1 LESTVQLTSK
11 LIRKLT
17 QTTFCRPAI
26 AELAELFENTTTKEV
41 NTLVAQLT
49 EQGEDV
55 ALDRL
60 LTTCAFR
67 DIQLD
72 PTVLAESAAVI
83 DDLTHLPFSYTHQG
97 AEAIEPLIEN
107 ARAEM
112 LSHQRQALL
121 GRLATELALRHQ
133 SHHDEVTRLL
143 QYLQEEIRTPPT
155 SIMVYDS
162 IHMLELGELKAGAF
176 PLMTEFDIHESL
188 PERPPPRV
196 IGNGET
202 IRRPI
207 PKLGRNEPCHC
218 GSGKKYKRCC
228 LEKDQVILADASSYA
243 GITQSQLAENPGVVD
258 DKEIIYGL
266 RAYEIKKLNP
276 ERLTTN
282 QLLPAYEKACTF
294 GLSEVA
300 FSMLVER
307 STRSDSTWPF
317 DKGHFVDFMEYALA
331 HNEIEMAQRA
341 RVLVPKDSEL
351 VNWDE
356 IDFQFDLC
364 SNPGHLETIEARC
377 KKAFCCLPD
386 EKSGFRDHEFCNLA
400 HLFFNNFPAL
410 SILFARA
417 ALLECPDR
425 LLDNE
430 LLVEGVHESRI
441 DLGLS
446 PWDDPV
452 DVWLNDYDNEQAGR
466 AQGKEQAR
474 ETEALRKQLAESRE
488 KIKEAEKGLSSKEA
502 MLAELKNELETSA
515 VQQKTRQ
522 AIPEKP
528 KKETQESAR
537 DTVNR
542 LRRQIDSLK
551 AEIGNQQEKRQ
562 KLRHELDRERQHAQR
577 ASAAQETTSKNIENE
592 DEAAPAMPGDNAR
605 TIIVPDYHSNF
616 RDACQSVPG
625 LVAASAMKAI
635 TSFAVY
641 DPAVWRNARSIR
653 QLANIYRVRIGRNY
667 RLLLCWVPGQSLTAL
682 DLIPR
687 QDLESWIRRHA

>member
-1 LESTVQLTSK
+1 VKLTPK
-11 LIRKLT
+11 IIQKLT
-17 QTTFCRPAI
+17 QATFCRPAI
-26 AELAELFENTTTKEV
+26 AELAELFKNTTPEEV
-41 NTLVAQLT
+41 NTLAAQLT
-49 EQGEDV
+49 ERGEDV

-60 LTTCAFR
+60 LTTCAFC

-83 DDLTHLPFSYTHQG
+83 ADLTHLPYSYANQG
-97 AEAIEPLIEN
+97 AGAIEPLIKN

-112 LSHQRQALL
+112 LSHERQSLL

-155 SIMVYDS
+155 SIMIYDS

-176 PLMTEFDIHESL
+176 PLMTEFDIHKSL

-207 PKLGRNEPCHC
+207 PKLGRNDPCHC

-228 LEKDQVILADASSYA
+228 HEKDQVILADASSYA
-243 GITQSQLAENPGVVD
+243 GVTQSQLAENPGVVD
-258 DKEIIYGL
+258 DEGVIFGL
-266 RAYEIKKLNP
+266 RSYEVKKLTP

-282 QLLPAYEKACTF
+282 QLLPAYHRARAF
-294 GLSEVA
+294 GLSKVA
-300 FSMLVER
+300 FAMLVER
-307 STRSDSTWPF
+307 SERTDSTWPF
-317 DKGHFVDFMEYALA
+317 DEGHFADFMDYALA
-331 HNEIEMAQRA
+331 HNDIEMAQRA
-341 RVLVPKDSEL
+341 RELVPHDNEF

-356 IDFQFDLC
+356 IDLQFDLC
-364 SNPGHLETIEARC
+364 ANPGHLETIEARC
-377 KKAFCCLPD
+377 KKAFCCLPN
-386 EKSGFRDHEFCNLA
+386 EKNGFRDHEFCNLA
-400 HLFFNNFPAL
+400 HLFFNKFPAL

-425 LLDNE
+425 ELDNE
-430 LLVEGVHESRI
+430 LLVERVHQARI

-452 DVWLNDYDNEQAGR
+452 DTWLDDYDNEKAGR
-466 AQGKEQAR
+466 ALNKEQAR

-488 KIKEAEKGLSSKEA
+488 KIREAETGLSSKEA
-502 MLAELKNELETSA
+502 MLAELKKELEVTA
-515 VQQKTRQ
+515 VQQKTR
-522 AIPEKP
+522 IPEKP
-528 KKETQESAR
+528 KKETQEAAR

-562 KLRHELDRERQHAQR
+562 KLRHELDRERRHAQR
-577 ASAAQETTSKNIENE
+577 ASATQEPTSENTENE
-592 DEAAPAMPGDNAR
+592 DEAAPEMPVENAR
-605 TIIVPDYHSNF
+605 TIVVPDYHSNF
-616 RDACQSVPG
+616 RNACQSLPG
-625 LVAASAMKAI
+625 SVAVSAMKAI

>member
-1 LESTVQLTSK
+1 M
-11 LIRKLT
+11 KLT
-17 QTTFCRPAI
+17 PELIQKLAQTTFCRPAI
-26 AELAELFENTTTKEV
+26 AELAELFENTTTEEV
-41 NTLVAQLT
+41 NALAFQLT

-60 LTTCAFR
+60 LTTCAFC

-72 PTVLAESAAVI
+72 PTILAESAAVI
-83 DDLTHLPFSYTHQG
+83 YDLTHLPYSYANQG
-97 AEAIEPLIEN
+97 AEAIEPLIKN

-112 LSHQRQALL
+112 LSHERQALL

-133 SHHDEVTRLL
+133 SRHDEVARLL
-143 QYLQEEIRTPPT
+143 QYLQEEIRTPPV
-155 SIMVYDS
+155 SMMVYDS
-162 IHMLELGELKAGAF
+162 IHMLELGELKEGAF

-228 LEKDQVILADASSYA
+228 LEKDQAILADASSYE
-243 GITQSQLAENPGVVD
+243 GVTQSQLAENPGVVD
-258 DKEIIYGL
+258 DEEVIYGL
-266 RAYEIKKLNP
+266 RAYEIKKLTP

-282 QLLPAYEKACTF
+282 QLLPAYHKACTF

-300 FSMLVER
+300 FAMLVER
-307 STRSDSTWPF
+307 SKRSDSTWPF
-317 DKGHFVDFMEYALA
+317 DKGNFVDFMEYALA
-331 HNEIEMAQRA
+331 HNDIEMAQRA
-341 RVLVPKDSEL
+341 RVLVPQDSEL

-364 SNPGHLETIEARC
+364 TNPGHLETIEARC
-377 KKAFCCLPD
+377 QKAFCCLPD
-386 EKSGFRDHEFCNLA
+386 ETGGFRDHEFCNLA
-400 HLFFNNFPAL
+400 HLFFNKFPAL

-425 LLDNE
+425 VLDNE
-430 LLVEGVHESRI
+430 LLVECVHQARI

-452 DVWLNDYDNEQAGR
+452 DTWLDDYDNEQADR
-466 AQGKEQAR
+466 TLDKELAR

-488 KIKEAEKGLSSKEA
+488 KIREAETGLSSKEA
-502 MLAELKNELETSA
+502 LLAELKNELDATA
-515 VQQKTRQ
+515 GQQKICQT
-522 AIPEKP
+522 IPEKP
-528 KKETQESAR
+528 KKETQEAAQ

-551 AEIGNQQEKRQ
+551 AEIGNQQEKWQ
-562 KLRHELDRERQHAQR
+562 QLRHELDRERQHAQR
-577 ASAAQETTSKNIENE
+577 ASATQKPTSENTENE
-592 DEAAPAMPGDNAR
+592 DAAAPAMPGENAR
-605 TIIVPDYHSNF
+605 TIVVPDYHGNF
-616 RDACQSVPG
+616 RDACRSVPG
-625 LVAASAMKAI
+625 SAVASAVKAI
-635 TSFAVY
+635 ASFAVY
-641 DPAVWRNARSIR
+641 DPAVWRNARSIK

-667 RLLLCWVPGQSLTAL
+667 RLLLRWVPGQSLTVL

>member
-1 LESTVQLTSK
+1 MKLTPE
-11 LIRKLT
+11 LIQKLT

-26 AELAELFENTTTKEV
+26 AELAELFENTTTEEV
-41 NTLVAQLT
+41 STLAAQLT

-60 LTTCAFR
+60 LTVCAYC
-67 DIQLD
+67 DIPLD
-72 PTVLAESAAVI
+72 PAVLAESAAVI
-83 DDLTHLPFSYTHQG
+83 YDLTHLPYSYANQG
-97 AEAIEPLIEN
+97 AEAIEPLIKN

-112 LSHQRQALL
+112 LSQERQSLL
-121 GRLATELALRHQ
+121 GRLAAELALRHQ
-133 SHHDEVTRLL
+133 SRQDEVVRLL
-143 QYLQEEIRTPPT
+143 QYLQEEIHTPPI
-155 SIMVYDS
+155 SLMVYDS
-162 IHMLELGELKAGAF
+162 IRMLESGELKADIF
-176 PLMTEFDIHESL
+176 PLMTEFDIHEGL
-188 PERPPPRV
+188 PEHPPPRV

-228 LEKDQVILADASSYA
+228 LESDQAILADASSYA
-243 GITQSQLAENPGVVD
+243 GITKSQLAENPGIVD
-258 DKEIIYGL
+258 DVEIIYGL

-282 QLLPAYEKACTF
+282 QLLPAYRKACTF

-300 FSMLVER
+300 FAMLVER
-307 STRSDSTWPF
+307 SARSDGTRSF

-331 HNEIEMAQRA
+331 HNDIEMAQRA
-341 RVLVPKDSEL
+341 RALVPPDIEL
-351 VNWDE
+351 VDWDE

-364 SNPGHLETIEARC
+364 TNPGHLETIEARC
-377 KKAFCCLPD
+377 KKAFTGLPD
-386 EKSGFRDHEFCNLA
+386 EQSGFREHGFCSLA
-400 HLFFNNFPAL
+400 HLFFNKFPAL
-410 SILFARA
+410 GILFARA

-425 LLDNE
+425 VLDNE
-430 LLVEGVHESRI
+430 LLVECVHQARL

-452 DVWLNDYDNEQAGR
+452 DTWLNDYDHEQADR
-466 AQGKEQAR
+466 ALDKEQAR
-474 ETEALRKQLAESRE
+474 ETDALRKQLAASRE
-488 KIKEAEKGLSSKEA
+488 KIRAAEAGLAAKEAT
-502 MLAELKNELETSA
+502 LAALKKELETTA
-515 VQQKTRQ
+515 ARQKPH
-522 AIPEKP
+522 IPEKP
-528 KKETQESAR
+528 KNEAR
-537 DTVNR
+537 EAAEDTVNR

-551 AEIGNQQEKRQ
+551 AEIGNQQEKRHQ
-562 KLRHELDRERQHAQR
+562 LRHELDRERQLAQR
-577 ASAAQETTSKNIENE
+577 ASAAQDTPRESTENE
-592 DEAAPAMPGDNAR
+592 EDAAPAMPGENAQ
-605 TIIVPDYHSNF
+605 TIVVPDYHSNF
-616 RDACQSVPG
+616 RDACRSVPG
-625 LVAASAMKAI
+625 PAAASAMKAV

-682 DLIPR
+682 DLIHR

>member
-1 LESTVQLTSK
+1 MKLTPK
-11 LIRKLT
+11 LIQKLT

-26 AELAELFENTTTKEV
+26 AELAELFEDTTTEEV
-41 NTLVAQLT
+41 NTLAAQLT

-60 LTTCAFR
+60 LTTCAYR

-83 DDLTHLPFSYTHQG
+83 NDLTHFSYAYANQG
-97 AEAIEPLIEN
+97 AEAIEPLIKN

-112 LSHQRQALL
+112 LSHQRQAVL

-133 SHHDEVTRLL
+133 SRQDEVTRLL
-143 QYLQEEIRTPPT
+143 QYLQEEIRSPPA
-155 SIMVYDS
+155 SMMICDS
-162 IHMLELGELKAGAF
+162 IHMLELGEFKEGVF
-176 PLMTEFDIHESL
+176 PLMTEFDIHEGL

-228 LEKDQVILADASSYA
+228 LEKDQAILADASSYA
-243 GITQSQLAENPGVVD
+243 GVTQSQLAENPGVVD
-258 DKEIIYGL
+258 DEEIIYGL

-282 QLLPAYEKACTF
+282 QLLPAYHRACAF

-300 FSMLVER
+300 FAMLIER
-307 STRSDSTWPF
+307 SKRSDSTWPF
-317 DKGHFVDFMEYALA
+317 DEGVFADFMEYALA
-331 HNEIEMAQRA
+331 HNDIEMAQRA
-341 RVLVPKDSEL
+341 RALVPQDCEF

-356 IDFQFDLC
+356 VDFQFDLC
-364 SNPGHLETIEARC
+364 TNPGHIETIEARC
-377 KKAFCCLPD
+377 KKAFNCLPD

-400 HLFFNNFPAL
+400 HLFFNKFPAL
-410 SILFARA
+410 SILFSRA
-417 ALLECPDR
+417 ALLECPGR
-425 LLDNE
+425 VLDNE
-430 LLVEGVHESRI
+430 LLVERVHQARI

-452 DVWLNDYDNEQAGR
+452 DTWLNDYDNEQADR
-466 AQGKEQAR
+466 AIDKEQAR

-488 KIKEAEKGLSSKEA
+488 KTREAETGLSSKEA
-502 MLAELKNELETSA
+502 MLAELKKELETTA
-515 VQQKTRQ
+515 AQQNTR
-522 AIPEKP
+522 IPEKP
-528 KKETQESAR
+528 KKETQEAAQ

-542 LRRQIDSLK
+542 LRRQIDNLK

-562 KLRHELDRERQHAQR
+562 QLRHELDRERQHAQR
-577 ASAAQETTSKNIENE
+577 DSAAQKTTSENTKNE
-592 DEAAPAMPGDNAR
+592 DEAAPAMPGENAR
-605 TIIVPDYHSNF
+605 TIVVPDYHSNF

-625 LVAASAMKAI
+625 SAVVGAMKAI
-635 TSFAVY
+635 TSFVVY